1 MPSRF
6 RASCPRGRLAIS
18 PRGRLATVALVV
30 CLGLAMLGGPVRAF
44 TPAVWL
50 NASPEVEGFPVDGT
64 FLADRFL
71 AADSAVLEAT
81 PADHAP
87 ESVVEPPAA
96 VFEGFGLEGFTGARS
111 VAAALRRSGATRQN
125 DDIKVGVN
133 VRGPSARG
141 AVNGPMAAEVCS
153 RIQRVDLA
161 AGLRAN
167 PARIAE
173 GPACWEGRIGVANER
188 DDGREALELRT
199 TLGHWQRDGSLGV
212 EVGPR
217 IERQIRKG
225 TTFFVDG
232 KAEARALRAQDSG
245 WWALPG
251 TSADASGMLG
261 FTARTGIVR

>member
-1 MPSRF
+1 MPTRV
-6 RASCPRGRLAIS
+6 RASCLPARRLTVAFAACA
-18 PRGRLATVALVV
+18 GFAVAMQGGLAT
-30 CLGLAMLGGPVRAF
+30 AF
-44 TPAVWL
+44 TPAVWQSAAPGL
-50 NASPEVEGFPVDGT
+50 DGFPVDGT
-64 FLADRFL
+64 FLADRLL
-71 AADSAVLEAT
+71 AADGAVLEAT
-81 PADHAP
+81 EADKAP
-87 ESVVEPPAA
+87 GSVFEPPAV
-96 VFEGFGLEGFTGARS
+96 VFEGFGLEGFAGARS
-111 VAAALRRSGATRQN
+111 VAAALRRSGATRQ
-125 DDIKVGVN
+125 DDDVKVGVN

-141 AVNGPMAAEVCS
+141 TVNGPMAAEVCS

-173 GPACWEGRIGVANER
+173 GPACWEGRIGVANEH

-199 TLGHWQRDGSLGV
+199 TLGHWQRDGSLGI
-212 EVGPR
+212 ELGPR
-217 IERQIRKG
+217 IERQLRKG

>member
-1 MPSRF
+1 V
-6 RASCPRGRLAIS
+6 AVAACA
-18 PRGRLATVALVV
+18 AVALAVRCGTV
-30 CLGLAMLGGPVRAF
+30 TAFPSAMWLDSV
-44 TPAVWL
+44 PA
-50 NASPEVEGFPVDGT
+50 AQGFPVAGE
-64 FLADRFL
+64 FLADRFGVAEVAALEAL
-71 AADSAVLEAT
+71 AAGAEPEPAV
-81 PADHAP
+81 D
-87 ESVVEPPAA
+87 PPAV
-96 VFEGFGLEGFTGARS
+96 VFDGFGLEGFTGARS
-111 VAAALRRSGATRQN
+111 VAAALRRSGATRH
-125 DDIKVGVN
+125 DDDDVKVAVN

-141 AVNGPMAAEVCS
+141 VVNGPMAAEVCS
-153 RIQRVDLA
+153 RFQRVDLA

-217 IERQIRKG
+217 IERQLRKG

-232 KAEARALRAQDSG
+232 KAEARAIRAEDTG